1 MKKLILFSILLWFGF
16 IFVWCWSSQKEWE
29 LPEEEL
35 PQESSICPEWF
46 YWFDSVKTCV
56 RTENVE

>member
-1 MKKLILFSILLWFGF
+1 MKKLILFSLFLCFGFLLW
-16 IFVWCWSSQKEWE
+16 CWNSQKEWE

-46 YWFDSVKTCV
+46 YWFDSVKSCV
-56 RTENVE
+56 RTENAE